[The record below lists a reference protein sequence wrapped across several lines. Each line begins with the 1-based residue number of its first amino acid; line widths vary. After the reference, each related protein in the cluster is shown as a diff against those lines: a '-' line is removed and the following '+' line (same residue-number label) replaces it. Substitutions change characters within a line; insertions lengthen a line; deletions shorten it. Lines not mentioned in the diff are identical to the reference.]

1 MTSCRTL
8 SGGYIIGVTPVP
20 IPNTVV
26 KPDRA
31 DDTGALRSGKVGHC
45 QILSKKA
52 LCRVKSVKGLFFA
65 LNYGNSLL
73 EMQTVERISRSV
85 LWK

>member
-1 MTSCRTL
+1 MQFTL

-52 LCRVKSVKGLFFA
+52 LCRVKSTKGLFFCTE
-65 LNYGNSLL
+65 L
-73 EMQTVERISRSV
+73 
-85 LWK
+85 